1 MPKSM
6 KVPVLIFEHIQEP
19 TVLLE
24 GLNTILSR
32 TDPST
37 KEDLILLLIK
47 ELKQTVEI
55 MEKTNIRW
63 YYKLLAL

>member
-19 TVLLE
+19 SILLE
-24 GLNTILSR
+24 GLHKILKNTEPVS
-32 TDPST
+32 S
-37 KEDLILLLIK
+37 KEERILLLIK

-55 MEKTNIRW
+55 MEKTNIR
-63 YYKLLAL
+63 

>member
-1 MPKSM
+1 MAKSM

-19 TVLLE
+19 SVLLE
-24 GLNTILSR
+24 GLHAILSG

-55 MEKTNIRW
+55 MEKTNIR
-63 YYKLLAL
+63 

>member
-1 MPKSM
+1 MAKSM

-47 ELKQTVEI
+47 ELEQTVEI
-55 MEKTNIRW
+55 MEKTNIR
-63 YYKLLAL
+63 

>member
-1 MPKSM
+1 MAKSM

-47 ELKQTVEI
+47 ELEQTIEI
-55 MEKTNIRW
+55 MERTNIR
-63 YYKLLAL
+63 

>member
-1 MPKSM
+1 M

-47 ELKQTVEI
+47 ELEQTVEI
-55 MEKTNIRW
+55 MEKTNIR
-63 YYKLLAL
+63 

>member
-1 MPKSM
+1 MAKSM

-47 ELKQTVEI
+47 ELEQTIEI
-55 MEKTNIRW
+55 MEKTNIR
-63 YYKLLAL
+63 